1 MPGLLKEK
9 PLLNQNFRD
18 ILFAFLDEEVEFIV
32 VGGFAVA
39 FHGHPRSTGD
49 IDLWIRCSAENAS
62 RVWKALREFGAPLFD
77 LTLEDLQTPGMV
89 FQMGV
94 VPSRIDVIM
103 EIEGVIFDD
112 AWKEH
117 LIIDVEGMKVP
128 VIGKRQLL
136 VNKKAVARPKDQID
150 ILWLESEE
158 KD

>member
-1 MPGLLKEK
+1 M
-9 PLLNQNFRD
+9 LNQNFRD

>member
-1 MPGLLKEK
+1 M
-9 PLLNQNFRD
+9 
-18 ILFAFLDEEVEFIV
+18 FAFLDEEVEFIV

>member
-1 MPGLLKEK
+1 M
-9 PLLNQNFRD
+9 LNQNFRD

-49 IDLWIRCSAENAS
+49 IDLWIRCSAQNAS